1 MSVLFKTHDIDLE
14 YKKVLTN
21 QKDLI
26 KNNKYMR
33 ELEEKYHKSGRRYTR
48 SQIPKKSSEKI
59 KTHNWPIDS
68 SMFTEILKR
77 KLETVFTGNSQN
89 EYLSLFKPKSRP
101 QTRGSCMP
109 KIRSKGTMTGQ
120 GGARSKNSVGE
131 INILNKIKL
140 IKKPTNESPYSRLS
154 IDYSMDGAYDEEI
167 KESNIIR
174 IPRYY

>member
-1 MSVLFKTHDIDLE
+1 MSIFFKSQDIDLQ
-14 YKKVLTN
+14 YKKVLNN

-33 ELEEKYHKSGRRYTR
+33 ELEAKYHKSARRYAK
-48 SQIPKKSSEKI
+48 SQIPKKSSERI

-77 KLETVFTGNSQN
+77 KLETVFTGNSQS
-89 EYLSLFKPKSRP
+89 EYLSLIKPKSRP

-109 KIRSKGTMTGQ
+109 KIRSKGTMTGH
-120 GGARSKNSVGE
+120 GGARSKNSIGE
-131 INILNKIKL
+131 INIKNKMKL

-154 IDYSMDGAYDEEI
+154 IDYSIDGAYDEEA